1 VRHFYLVK
9 FAGRNLNRIFAA
21 RKANPISTLL
31 KNMNKHYPPA
41 VYTASHDQQRA
52 SNKIMRALAHPLRLR
67 IVQFIDAQTSA
78 CVNDIHKAVDIEQ
91 SIASQHL
98 RILRMAELVHTRREG
113 KFVFYSIDYE
123 KLREAARIAAQL
135 AHMVEPE

>member
-9 FAGRNLNRIFAA
+9 FAKQNVNLIFATG
-21 RKANPISTLL
+21 KANPISTLL

-67 IVQFIDAQTSA
+67 IIQFIDAQTSA
-78 CVNDIHKAVDIEQ
+78 CVNDIYKAVDIEQ

-113 KFVFYSIDYE
+113 KFIFYSLDYG
-123 KLREAARIAAQL
+123 KMSEAARIAAQL
-135 AHMVEPE
+135 ARMVEPE